1 MNFIAI
7 LNIWLEFD
15 KSRGVES
22 ILDDFMLKMKNE
34 SLKLAWIGLHNI
46 GNKKLDREMYHKIRQ
61 FSYFCGT
68 RTESKSV

>member
-1 MNFIAI
+1 
-7 LNIWLEFD
+7 
-15 KSRGVES
+15 
-22 ILDDFMLKMKNE
+22 MLKMKNE